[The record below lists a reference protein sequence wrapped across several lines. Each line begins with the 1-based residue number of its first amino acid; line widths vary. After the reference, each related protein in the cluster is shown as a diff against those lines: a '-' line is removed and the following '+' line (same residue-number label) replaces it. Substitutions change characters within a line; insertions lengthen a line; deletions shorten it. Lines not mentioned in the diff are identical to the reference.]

1 MGFHENYSALK
12 TLKPRYDMG
21 ICSAVRLLK
30 APSSFTTK
38 SDLMGDDDVTVDSVL
53 AWSYFADY
61 PPVTLEM
68 QS

>member
-38 SDLMGDDDVTVDSVL
+38 SDPMGDDVAVDSAL

-61 PPVTLEM
+61 QPVALEM